1 MLNDWAHKM
10 LDELGPTFYGEIT
23 FTVRAG
29 EVRKVAKVETHVAPD
44 IKGQRMDNLL
54 NVKPKGEK
62 Q

>member
-1 MLNDWAHKM
+1 M